1 MTEIHSQAKA
11 SEDNGTAAKD
21 QVNEVGTGVTGE
33 ASRAS
38 VGAGTDAPNHRVMT
52 MTPLE
57 PREMNGLRGF
67 GFSIKFEDR

>member
-1 MTEIHSQAKA
+1 MISPDQNYTSAAESAEDILVAQAEA
-11 SEDNGTAAKD
+11 GSHPPV
-21 QVNEVGTGVTGE
+21 QVSNP
-33 ASRAS
+33 
-38 VGAGTDAPNHRVMT
+38 APATSHRVMT